1 MTVAVAVAVCGLF
14 LRSALVFMQLV
25 WLVWLVWLVQLVQL
39 LQLLQLV
46 IVLALLVTNNK

>member
-1 MTVAVAVAVCGLF
+1 MTVAVAVAVCGLL

-25 WLVWLVWLVQLVQL
+25 WLVWLVQL

>member
-1 MTVAVAVAVCGLF
+1 MTVAVAVAVCGL
-14 LRSALVFMQLV
+14 LLCSALVFMQ
-25 WLVWLVWLVQLVQL
+25 LVWLVQLVQL

>member
-1 MTVAVAVAVCGLF
+1 MTVAVAVAVCGLL
-14 LRSALVFMQLV
+14 LRSALVFMQLM
-25 WLVWLVWLVQLVQL
+25 WLVWLVQLVQL

>member
-1 MTVAVAVAVCGLF
+1 MTVAVAVAVCGL
-14 LRSALVFMQLV
+14 LLCSALVFMQLV
-25 WLVWLVWLVQLVQL
+25 WLVQL

>member
-1 MTVAVAVAVCGLF
+1 MTVAVAVAVCGL
-14 LRSALVFMQLV
+14 LLCSALVFMQLV
-25 WLVWLVWLVQLVQL
+25 WLVWLVQL

>member
-25 WLVWLVWLVQLVQL
+25 WLVWLVQL

>member
-25 WLVWLVWLVQLVQL
+25 WLVQL

>member
-1 MTVAVAVAVCGLF
+1 MTVAVAVAVCGL
-14 LRSALVFMQLV
+14 LLCSALVFMQLM
-25 WLVWLVWLVQLVQL
+25 WLVWLVQL

>member
-1 MTVAVAVAVCGLF
+1 MHDTIALCGL
-14 LRSALVFMQLV
+14 LLCSALVFMQLV
-25 WLVWLVWLVQLVQL
+25 WLVWLVQL

>member
-1 MTVAVAVAVCGLF
+1 MTVAVAVAVCGPL
-14 LRSALVFMQLV
+14 LCSALVFMQLV
-25 WLVWLVWLVQLVQL
+25 WLVQL